1 MLKLLRQIEKW
12 KLAAFSLL
20 MLIAAFFI
28 YNQFWNRM
36 SRVNEAKFLIGQLN
50 IVLDA
55 AEQYSRDNGSLP
67 PITSDTDTNFGY
79 LNINHL
85 IENPGLSTWKGPYL
99 SFDDTWIG
107 GDQYIDHPDYIA
119 TQLLLKEKDS
129 QWARGSTET
138 GCESSSSTCSVAACI
153 WLVPTKVAQ
162 EINHIVDGS
171 SSIESSD
178 ATGKIRYDKAF
189 GGALICMIGDDYPM
203 PSIQTN

>member
-28 YNQFWNRM
+28 YNQFGNRM
-36 SRVNEAKFLIGQLN
+36 SRVDDAKFLIGQLN

-99 SFDDTWIG
+99 PYDDTWIG

-153 WLVPTKVAQ
+153 WLVPTKIAQ

-178 ATGKIRYDKAF
+178 LTGKIRYDKAF

-203 PSIQTN
+203 PSAQLN

>member
-28 YNQFWNRM
+28 YNQFGNRM
-36 SRVNEAKFLIGQLN
+36 SRVDEAKFLIGQLN
-50 IVLDA
+50 TVLDA
-55 AEQYSRDNGSLP
+55 AEQYSRDNSSLP
-67 PITSDTDTNFGY
+67 SITSDTDTNFGY

-85 IENPGLSTWKGPYL
+85 IENPGLSTWQGPYL
-99 SFDDTWIG
+99 PYDDTWIG

-129 QWARGSTET
+129 LWVRGSTET

-153 WLVPTKVAQ
+153 WLVPTNVAQ
-162 EINHIVDGS
+162 EINQIVDGS
-171 SSIESSD
+171 SSIKSSD
-178 ATGKIRYDKAF
+178 AIGKVRYDKAF

-203 PSIQTN
+203 PSAQLN

>member
-1 MLKLLRQIEKW
+1 MLRLLRQIEKW
-12 KLAAFSLL
+12 KLASFSLL

-28 YNQFWNRM
+28 YNQIGNRIC
-36 SRVNEAKFLIGQLN
+36 RVDEATFLIGQLN
-50 IVLDA
+50 TVLDA
-55 AEQYSRDNGSLP
+55 AEQYSHDNGSLP

-85 IENPGLSTWKGPYL
+85 IENPGLSTWRGPYL
-99 SFDDTWIG
+99 PYGDTWIG

-119 TQLLLKEKDS
+119 TQLLLKENGS

-138 GCESSSSTCSVAACI
+138 GCESSSATCSLAACI

-162 EINHIVDGS
+162 EINHIVDGNTD
-171 SSIESSD
+171 IESSNT
-178 ATGKIRYDKAF
+178 TGKVRYDKAF

-203 PSIQTN
+203 SSI

>member
-28 YNQFWNRM
+28 YNQFGNRM
-36 SRVNEAKFLIGQLN
+36 SRVDEAKFLIGQLN
-50 IVLDA
+50 TVLDA
-55 AEQYSRDNGSLP
+55 AEQYSRDNSSLP

-85 IENPGLSTWKGPYL
+85 IENPGLSTWQGPYL
-99 SFDDTWIG
+99 PYDDTWIG

-129 QWARGSTET
+129 LWVRGSTET

-153 WLVPTKVAQ
+153 WLVPTNVAQ
-162 EINHIVDGS
+162 EINQIVDGS
-171 SSIESSD
+171 SSIKSSD
-178 ATGKIRYDKAF
+178 AIGKVRYDKAF

-203 PSIQTN
+203 PSAQLN